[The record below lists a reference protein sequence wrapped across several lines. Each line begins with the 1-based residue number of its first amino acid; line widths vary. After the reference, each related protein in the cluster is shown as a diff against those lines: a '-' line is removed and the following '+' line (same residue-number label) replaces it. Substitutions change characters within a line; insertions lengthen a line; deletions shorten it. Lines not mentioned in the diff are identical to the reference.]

1 MMMIDPV
8 ILAQELIRCASVTP
22 ADAGAIAV
30 LEAALAPLGFACTRL
45 RFETPGTAPIDNLYA
60 RIGTAA
66 PNFCFAG
73 HTDVVPPGDPALW
86 RSDPFAGEIRDRFL
100 YGRGAADMKS
110 AIAAFAAAAARHLEK
125 PLRGSI
131 SLLITGDEEGPA
143 VNGTVKVLDWLAAR
157 DERIN
162 HCIVGEPTAVAC
174 AGDMIK
180 IGRRGSMRVDMIVR
194 GVQGHTAY
202 PHKAL
207 NPIPILATLVSRI
220 ARETLDNG
228 TPHFEPSTLAF
239 TTFDVGNPAGNV
251 SPAQA
256 RASANIRFNDL
267 HTPDDLVRRIRALAD
282 EVTKEMGGEVEIHAD
297 AGALPFVTEP
307 GAFTELISSAVQ
319 SVTGRAPTLSTT
331 GGTSDARFI
340 RNYCPVAEIG
350 LAGTTMHKID
360 ECVPVTEIETL
371 TTIYAAI
378 LDAYFSNTANKVY

>member
-1 MMMIDPV
+1 MLDPV
-8 ILAQELIRCASVTP
+8 ALAQELIRCPSVTP
-22 ADAGAIAV
+22 ADAGALDV
-30 LEAALAPLGFACTRL
+30 LETALAPLGFSCTRL

-60 RIGTAA
+60 RIGNSA

-73 HTDVVPPGDPALW
+73 HTDVVPPGDVASW
-86 RSDPFAGEIRDRFL
+86 RANPFGAEIRDRFL

-110 AIAAFAAAAARHLEK
+110 AIAAFAVAAAQHLEK

-143 VNGTVKVLDWLAAR
+143 VNGTAKVLEWLAAKG
-157 DERIN
+157 ERID
-162 HCIVGEPTAVAC
+162 HCVVGEPTAVAF

-180 IGRRGSMRVDMIVR
+180 IGRRGSMRIDIALR

-207 NPIPILATLVSRI
+207 NPIPILATLVARM
-220 ARETLDNG
+220 AREPLDTG

-251 SPAQA
+251 SPVCA

-267 HTPDDLVRRIRALAD
+267 HAPEDLIRRIRAMAD
-282 EVTKEMGGEVEIHAD
+282 EVTKEMGGEAEISAD
-297 AGALPFVTEP
+297 VGALPFLTEP
-307 GAFTELISSAVQ
+307 GAFTDLLSKAVQ
-319 SVTGRAPTLSTT
+319 AVTGRVPQLSTT

-340 RNYCPVAEIG
+340 KNYAPVAEIG
-350 LAGTTMHKID
+350 LAGTTMHKVD
-360 ECVPVTEIETL
+360 ECVPVAEIETL
-371 TTIYAAI
+371 TAIYTAI
-378 LDAYFSNTANKVY
+378 LDAYFGMV